1 MMNKIFLK
9 SLCKKIVAC
18 YIFICCCYVCNAA
31 PVPGNKIRF
40 ANNESPTAQQV
51 VVKFLKW
58 YKANLSKANNFPFLK
73 KDSAGNYIVDKT
85 VAGSYLSFIK
95 SSGCIAQQYID
106 YWKVYFDDK
115 AIQLK
120 GEPMQS
126 DVPEGFDF
134 DLVLITQEPELI
146 LNKIDR
152 LKFKTVSLKGST
164 AVISMKCPGDDSIDY
179 EFEMHKTKTGWQIGY
194 ISTSN
199 YD

>member
-1 MMNKIFLK
+1 MNKKFFKNKI
-9 SLCKKIVAC
+9 KKIVIS
-18 YIFICCCYVCNAA
+18 YLFICCCYVCNAA
-31 PVPGNKIRF
+31 SAPGDKIGF
-40 ANNESPTAQQV
+40 ANNELPTAQQV

-58 YKANLSKANNFPFLK
+58 YKANLTKANNFHFLK
-73 KDSAGNYIVDKT
+73 KDSVGNYMVDRT
-85 VAGSYLSFIK
+85 AANSYLSFMK

-146 LNKIDR
+146 LNKIER
-152 LKFKTVSLKGST
+152 LKFKTISMKGST
-164 AVISMKCPGDDSIDY
+164 AIISMKCPGDDSIDY